1 MARIQVKRI
10 YDQPAKSDGFRV
22 LVDRIWPR
30 GISKERAALDLWM
43 KTIAPSTDLRRWFGH
58 DPKRWSEF
66 RARYRKELRDH
77 TTELSELRA
86 HARKGTVTL
95 LFGARDT
102 DHNEAVV
109 LKEVLSR
116 SKR

>member
-77 TTELSELRA
+77 TTELCELRT
-86 HARKGTVTL
+86 HARKGTITL

-102 DHNEAVV
+102 AHNEAVV